1 MRINETLKFTVK
13 VILPIVI
20 AVLVVF
26 LVFLYVIFPSISLTL
41 GEFTLVYWGLSAVAF
56 PLDYQ
61 ALKWTEYVIECYGT
75 EKEKNPVTRSMFI
88 KGDLRAYWVAC
99 LGTYLFL
106 LVCYI
111 MAVYSQSLV
120 FLITPLLVTASVLYD
135 FLNDFY
141 AIRKLKNRLN
151 RTTEAREN
159 LDKQETY
166 RLSY

>member
-1 MRINETLKFTVK
+1 MNEMRINETLRFTVK

-20 AVLVVF
+20 AVLIVF
-26 LVFLYVIFPSISLTL
+26 LVFLYVIFPAISLTL
-41 GEFTLVYWGLSAVAF
+41 EEFTLVYWSLSAAAF

-61 ALKWTEYVIECYGT
+61 ALRWTEYVIKRYGT

-88 KGDLRAYWVAC
+88 RGDLRAYWVAC

-106 LVCYI
+106 LICYI

-120 FLITPLLVTASVLYD
+120 FLITPLLVTAGILYD

-141 AIRKLKNRLN
+141 VIRKLKTDSTKLQ
-151 RTTEAREN
+151 THTLA
-159 LDKQETY
+159 LK
-166 RLSY
+166 

>member
-1 MRINETLKFTVK
+1 MRINETLKFTIK

-20 AVLVVF
+20 GVLVVF
-26 LVFLYVIFPSISLTL
+26 LVFFYVIFPSISLTL
-41 GEFTLVYWGLSAVAF
+41 EEFSLIYWGLSAVAF

-61 ALKWTEYVIECYGT
+61 ALKWTEYVIERYGT

-88 KGDLRAYWVAC
+88 KGDLRAYWGAC

-106 LVCYI
+106 LICYI

-141 AIRKLKNRLN
+141 VTRKLKQAQL
-151 RTTEAREN
+151 EYKSARE
-159 LDKQETY
+159 
-166 RLSY
+166 SG